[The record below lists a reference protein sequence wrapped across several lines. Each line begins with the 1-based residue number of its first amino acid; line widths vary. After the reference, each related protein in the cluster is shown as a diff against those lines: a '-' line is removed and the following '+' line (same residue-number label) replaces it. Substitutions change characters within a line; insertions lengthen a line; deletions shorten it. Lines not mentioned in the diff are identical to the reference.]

1 MWPNFASK
9 LTSFL
14 SEITRKSM
22 VIGGIEVNSLKILLI
37 LGAKFGD
44 DLLREYYVVNV
55 RACCKKL
62 EKAKFCVLFE
72 LVTACNLLAKF
83 NI

>member
-1 MWPNFASK
+1 
-9 LTSFL
+9 
-14 SEITRKSM
+14 M
-22 VIGGIEVNSLKILLI
+22 VIGRIEVNSLKILLI

-44 DLLREYYVVNV
+44 DLLEYYVVNV

-72 LVTACNLLAKF
+72 FVTACNLLAKF